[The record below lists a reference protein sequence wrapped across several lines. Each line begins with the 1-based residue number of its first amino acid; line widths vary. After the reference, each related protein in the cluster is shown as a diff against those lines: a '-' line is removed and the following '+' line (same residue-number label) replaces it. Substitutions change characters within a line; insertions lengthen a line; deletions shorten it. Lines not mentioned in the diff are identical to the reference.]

1 MTLDQIKETL
11 KGPDYDFLG
20 TDGHLGEN
28 IMILTLGGSH
38 AYGTST
44 DTSDLDIRGCALNRK
59 REILTGEKF
68 EQVSDEQTDTVIY
81 SFNKLIGLLSGC
93 NPNTIELLGNRP
105 EHYLYLSEAGREL
118 LDKAHMFLSK
128 RAVYTFGGYANQ

>member
-11 KGPDYDFLG
+11 KGSDYDFLRA
-20 TDGHLGEN
+20 DGHLGEN

-44 DTSDLDIRGCALNRK
+44 GTSDLDIRGCALNRK

-81 SFNKLIGLLSGC
+81 SFNKLIGLLSG
-93 NPNTIELLGNRP
+93 
-105 EHYLYLSEAGREL
+105 LSL
-118 LDKAHMFLSK
+118 IHI
-128 RAVYTFGGYANQ
+128 

>member
-105 EHYLYLSEAGREL
+105 EHYVYIIQPAGNRSR
-118 LDKAHMFLSK
+118 F
-128 RAVYTFGGYANQ
+128 R